1 MDSPDSLRLLIVPG
15 VSPGRWVSTWKD
27 RYPLPIEVE
36 VVAAALIEARLLDGG
51 GDAAFVRLPL
61 LTLDDGGAADTLAV
75 IPLWVEESVVVV
87 SRENELS
94 LLSEASPQD
103 LAHETLLTPGDDVLG
118 WVDAPG
124 TPFTGPPP
132 ADAGDAVE
140 LVAAE
145 AGVLVLPASI
155 ARAHTRKDVA
165 VVPLA
170 GGPTSQ
176 VGLAWR
182 QVDGAPPPAMDDLI
196 GVVRGR
202 TANSSRGR
210 TDEVP
215 AAPLRPTEKAKA
227 AARAARAAASRGT
240 GGRGAVRGRPG
251 AKGAAGRSAGRGR
264 GGAGRRGGR

>member
-36 VVAAALIEARLLDGG
+36 VVAASVIEERLVDGG

-61 LTLDDGGAADTLAV
+61 RTPVDGGAADALAV

-94 LLSEASPQD
+94 LLAEASPSD
-103 LAHETLLTPGDDVLG
+103 LVHETLLTPADDVLR
-118 WVDAPG
+118 WVDSPG

-132 ADAGDAVE
+132 ADTGDAVE

-145 AGVLVLPASI
+145 AGVLVLPASL

-165 VVPLA
+165 VVPLTD
-170 GGPTSQ
+170 GPTSQ

-182 QVDGAPPPAMDDLI
+182 QVDGAPPAAVDDLI

-210 TDEVP
+210 TDDVP

-240 GGRGAVRGRPG
+240 GGKGAARGRPG
-251 AKGAAGRSAGRGR
+251 AKGAVGRGAGRGK
-264 GGAGRRGGR
+264 GGGRRGGR